1 VIARILLSA
10 LAIIAVPI
18 AVHGAEGPRP
28 ANPQAKRTCEVDQPT
43 GSRLGGIRRCRT
55 AEERDAHKQEARQV
69 VDRMQ
74 AFKAT
79 MCAPPRPAC

>member
-1 VIARILLSA
+1 MIARILIPA
-10 LAIIAVPI
+10 LAVIAIPM
-18 AVHGAEGPRP
+18 AVHGAEGPPRP
-28 ANPQAKRTCEVDQPT
+28 ASQTKRTCEVEKQI
-43 GSRLGGIRRCRT
+43 GSRLGGVRRCRT